1 MTEPSIRIGEL
12 AARAEVSIRTVDYYT
27 NLGLL
32 TPTERTAGNYR
43 LYAPADA
50 ERIILIKRL
59 ENQGISLEEIATA
72 FTVEAGE
79 VATTLAC
86 LDDDLKTL
94 HAAVDVAPNAMQ
106 GLLAVIA
113 GRVHTL
119 VTIALQVPPDV
130 PIL

>member
-1 MTEPSIRIGEL
+1 MTERSIRIGEL
-12 AARAEVSIRTVDYYT
+12 ASLAEVSPRTVDYYT

-43 LYAPADA
+43 LYDPADA
-50 ERIILIKRL
+50 ERIVLIKKL
-59 ENQGISLEEIATA
+59 ENQGISLDEIAAA
-72 FTVEAGE
+72 FAGGAGE
-79 VATTLAC
+79 LATSLAS

-94 HAAVDVAPNAMQ
+94 QAAVDITPTALQ
-106 GLLAVIA
+106 GLLAIIA

-119 VTIALQVPPDV
+119 VTIALQVPPDI

>member
-43 LYAPADA
+43 LYAPVDA
-50 ERIILIKRL
+50 ERIVLIKRL

-72 FTVEAGE
+72 FTVEASE
-79 VATTLAC
+79 VATTLAR
-86 LDDDLKTL
+86 LDDDLRTL
-94 HAAVDVAPNAMQ
+94 HAAADVAPNAMQ